1 MPNMYEEY
9 LTHYKTYI
17 AKFGPKVAIFL
28 MVGIFYEMYDER
40 DPETGQTKTTL
51 SELVDLL
58 GLKVSIKKGEGPSG
72 SRYDGLVAGIPDYT
86 VHKWSARLT
95 QLGWT
100 VVLIEQIKNPA
111 GKVIDRKV
119 QRILTPGSHVE
130 AITEY
135 GSSTGDLYLT
145 FVTITSDG
153 LNRPPLLATAAIDL
167 TTGYLHVFETVA
179 QGTEDAWTC
188 DSLVQFM
195 ELYPPKEVLWSCQG
209 TQTLAEQLTES
220 KLKSILGCR
229 SDTTFHQR
237 NHLGSGAWLNPT
249 FREEYLRTRC
259 GLKTLLPTNV
269 ALYMREGSQ
278 TETALISLLNALEEL
293 WPSMKLGSLIVFP
306 WIPGQQM
313 RLGENALV
321 QLHMIVQADARQDV
335 LSLFDKCATPMGRRG
350 LRDRLLKPSAD
361 ATTIKCLLDAV
372 DAWYLKD
379 ADYREVIQRR
389 MRSIVDMDRMYRRIQ
404 QGQTTAID
412 LIGLDN
418 SLKALDYIAEKE
430 GAAAIQATIG
440 YLRSEVFKIFDVTKA
455 YQGSDDLSL
464 FVGGVVP
471 ETDAVE
477 VQIQAQIRAINE
489 WLEAMRRLVGVAIT
503 TDTFK
508 LDYREK
514 TLVVKA
520 PRAIVQTL
528 KISGKLGSDTT
539 AVVNKTGSYLESA
552 ALDQIYATVLR
563 LRESLNKRQAIA
575 LVEKGYA
582 LAGLLFQQWHAVTD
596 WIKQADVNLTLAK
609 VARDLGYVKPTIV
622 DSDLTASVA
631 IEGLRHPLLE
641 AQDRRVPYVQ
651 HSVSLGLNG
660 VRGSGEGQGWLLYGL
675 NASGKSTMMRSVGLA
690 VLLAQGGSFVPASKM
705 TLAPFQSLHT
715 RIINTD
721 NLWMGLSSFAVEM
734 SEMREIFRDAGP
746 RSLVLGDELCSGT
759 ETTSATALVAAG
771 IKGLLNRGARF
782 LFATHLHGLTGV
794 QEVME
799 HSSLKVWH
807 LHVEYDPI
815 KDKLVYH
822 RLLKPGPGSSLY
834 GLEVAK
840 AMRIPADILEDAIRF
855 RKQLAGEAELSESVG
870 SAWNTSVIRRTCQK
884 CGKSEVGNLETHH
897 IRERHTANSA
907 GRLGDGSSV
916 HALANLAVLC
926 DGCHDAVHRGETTVK
941 PLIQT
946 SDGPEE
952 SVESPKAVESPKPVE
967 SPEASLI
974 PSHVLTFKQS
984 KWSEE
989 ELTTIR
995 SVCREMKHLKNTIL
1009 SEYLLNTHNITISAP
1024 SLKKFR

>member
-9 LTHYKTYI
+9 LSHYKTYI

-58 GLKVSIKKGEGPSG
+58 GLKVTIKKGEGPSG
-72 SRYDGLVAGIPDYT
+72 SRYDGLVAGIPDYR

-135 GSSTGDLYLT
+135 GSTTGDLYLT

-361 ATTIKCLLDAV
+361 AATIQTLLDAV

-389 MRSIVDMDRMYRRIQ
+389 MRSITDMDRMYRRIQ
-404 QGQTTAID
+404 QGQTAAID
-412 LIGLDN
+412 LICLDN
-418 SLKALDYIAEKE
+418 SLKALDYITEKE

-464 FVGGVVP
+464 FVAGVVP
-471 ETDAVE
+471 ETDAIE
-477 VQIQAQIRAINE
+477 VQIQAQMRAINE
-489 WLEAMRRLVGVAIT
+489 WLEAMRRLVGGAIT

-582 LAGLLFQQWHAVTD
+582 LATLLFQEWHIVTD

-609 VARDLGYVKPTIV
+609 VARDLGYIKPKIV
-622 DSDLTASVA
+622 DSDPSTSVASVA

-651 HSVSLGLNG
+651 HSVSLGT
-660 VRGSGEGQGWLLYGL
+660 GEGQGWLLYGL

-926 DGCHDAVHRGETTVK
+926 DGCHDAVHRGETSVK

-952 SVESPKAVESPKPVE
+952 SVELVESPKAVE

-974 PSHVLTFKQS
+974 PSQALTFKQS

-1009 SEYLLNTHNITISAP
+1009 SEYLLNTHNIAISAP

>member
-1 MPNMYEEY
+1 
-9 LTHYKTYI
+9 
-17 AKFGPKVAIFL
+17 V
-28 MVGIFYEMYDER
+28 
-40 DPETGQTKTTL
+40 
-51 SELVDLL
+51 
-58 GLKVSIKKGEGPSG
+58 
-72 SRYDGLVAGIPDYT
+72 
-86 VHKWSARLT
+86 
-95 QLGWT
+95 
-100 VVLIEQIKNPA
+100 
-111 GKVIDRKV
+111 
-119 QRILTPGSHVE
+119 
-130 AITEY
+130 
-135 GSSTGDLYLT
+135 
-145 FVTITSDG
+145 
-153 LNRPPLLATAAIDL
+153 
-167 TTGYLHVFETVA
+167 
-179 QGTEDAWTC
+179 
-188 DSLVQFM
+188 
-195 ELYPPKEVLWSCQG
+195 
-209 TQTLAEQLTES
+209 
-220 KLKSILGCR
+220 
-229 SDTTFHQR
+229 
-237 NHLGSGAWLNPT
+237 NPT

-269 ALYMREGSQ
+269 ALYMQEGSQ

-361 ATTIKCLLDAV
+361 AATIKCLLDAV

-430 GAAAIQATIG
+430 DAAAIQATIG

-464 FVGGVVP
+464 FVAGVVP
-471 ETDAVE
+471 EADAVE
-477 VQIQAQIRAINE
+477 VQIQAQMRAINE
-489 WLEAMRRLVGVAIT
+489 WLEAMGRLVGGSIA

-520 PRAIVQTL
+520 PKAVIQTL

-552 ALDQIYATVLR
+552 ALDQIYATILR
-563 LRESLNKRQAIA
+563 LRESLNKRQAVA

-582 LAGLLFQQWHAVTD
+582 LTGLLFQQWHAVTD

-609 VARDLGYVKPTIV
+609 VARDLGYVKPKIV
-622 DSDLTASVA
+622 DSDPSTSVASVA

-651 HSVSLGLNG
+651 HSVSLGT
-660 VRGSGEGQGWLLYGL
+660 GEGQGWLLYGL

-715 RIINTD
+715 RIVNTD

-759 ETTSATALVAAG
+759 ETTSATALVASG

-782 LFATHLHGLTGV
+782 LFATHLHGLTRL

-807 LHVEYDPI
+807 LHVEYDMA

-822 RLLKPGPGSSLY
+822 RVLKPGPGSSLY

-855 RKQLAGEAELSESVG
+855 RKRLAGEAELSESVG
-870 SAWNTSVIRRTCQK
+870 SAWNGSVIRRTCQK

-946 SDGPEE
+946 SDGPEV
-952 SVESPKAVESPKPVE
+952 SVESVE
-967 SPEASLI
+967 SPEASLV
-974 PSHVLTFKQS
+974 PSQALTFKQS

>member
-1 MPNMYEEY
+1 
-9 LTHYKTYI
+9 
-17 AKFGPKVAIFL
+17 
-28 MVGIFYEMYDER
+28 
-40 DPETGQTKTTL
+40 
-51 SELVDLL
+51 
-58 GLKVSIKKGEGPSG
+58 
-72 SRYDGLVAGIPDYT
+72 
-86 VHKWSARLT
+86 
-95 QLGWT
+95 
-100 VVLIEQIKNPA
+100 
-111 GKVIDRKV
+111 
-119 QRILTPGSHVE
+119 
-130 AITEY
+130 
-135 GSSTGDLYLT
+135 
-145 FVTITSDG
+145 
-153 LNRPPLLATAAIDL
+153 
-167 TTGYLHVFETVA
+167 
-179 QGTEDAWTC
+179 
-188 DSLVQFM
+188 
-195 ELYPPKEVLWSCQG
+195 
-209 TQTLAEQLTES
+209 
-220 KLKSILGCR
+220 
-229 SDTTFHQR
+229 
-237 NHLGSGAWLNPT
+237 
-249 FREEYLRTRC
+249 
-259 GLKTLLPTNV
+259 
-269 ALYMREGSQ
+269 
-278 TETALISLLNALEEL
+278 
-293 WPSMKLGSLIVFP
+293 
-306 WIPGQQM
+306 M

-361 ATTIKCLLDAV
+361 ATTIKYLLDAV

-464 FVGGVVP
+464 FVAGVVP

-477 VQIQAQIRAINE
+477 VQIQAQMRAINE
-489 WLEAMRRLVGVAIT
+489 WLESMRRLVGGAIT

-520 PRAIVQTL
+520 PRAIVQSL

-582 LAGLLFQQWHAVTD
+582 LATLLFQQWHIVTD

-622 DSDLTASVA
+622 DSDLSTSVASVA

-651 HSVSLGLNG
+651 HSVSLG
-660 VRGSGEGQGWLLYGL
+660 VGEGQGWLLYGL

-815 KDKLVYH
+815 KDKLVYN

-855 RKQLAGEAELSESVG
+855 RKSLAGETELSESVG
-870 SAWNTSVIRRTCQK
+870 SSWNSNLIRIKCELCGTSESRDL
-884 CGKSEVGNLETHH
+884 EVHH
-897 IRERHTANSA
+897 IKERNLASKSGHLSDGTNVHSKAN
-907 GRLGDGSSV
+907 LVVLCETCHDKTHDGSIEV
-916 HALANLAVLC
+916 
-926 DGCHDAVHRGETTVK
+926 T

-946 SDGPEE
+946 SDGMERSIVTTSSTE
-952 SVESPKAVESPKPVE
+952 IKK
-967 SPEASLI
+967 
-974 PSHVLTFKQS
+974 S

-989 ELTTIR
+989 DLNEIR
-995 SVCREMKHLKNTIL
+995 ASYTKFPKL
-1009 SEYLLNTHNITISAP
+1009 SMPALAKYLLNQHSIQISVP
-1024 SLKKFR
+1024 TLKKLLT